1 MPLQDNPKNHIS
13 ELAQDAADTIT
24 IASLR
29 RRLLEYRAKHNITQ
43 RQFAEIADLSRT
55 TVQQLERSRW
65 INAISQIKVYRIVN
79 DQML

>member
-1 MPLQDNPKNHIS
+1 MDTDNPKNHVS
-13 ELAQDAADTIT
+13 ELAKDAADTIT

-43 RQFAEIADLSRT
+43 RQFAQIADLSRT

-79 DQML
+79 DQLL

>member
-43 RQFAEIADLSRT
+43 RQFAQIANLSRT

-79 DQML
+79 DQLL

>member
-1 MPLQDNPKNHIS
+1 MENKRNNITPLQD
-13 ELAQDAADTIT
+13 EAANTIT

-43 RQFAEIADLSRT
+43 RQFAQIADLSRT

-79 DQML
+79 DQLL

>member
-1 MPLQDNPKNHIS
+1 MSSEDNPKNHIS

-43 RQFAEIADLSRT
+43 RQFAQIANLSRT

-79 DQML
+79 DQLL

>member
-1 MPLQDNPKNHIS
+1 MSSEDNPKNHIS

-43 RQFAEIADLSRT
+43 RQFAEIANLSRT

-79 DQML
+79 DQLL

>member
-1 MPLQDNPKNHIS
+1 MSSEDNPKNHIS

-43 RQFAEIADLSRT
+43 RQVAEIADLSRT

-79 DQML
+79 DQLL

>member
-1 MPLQDNPKNHIS
+1 MDTDNVKNHIS

-43 RQFAEIADLSRT
+43 RQFAEIANLSRT

-79 DQML
+79 DQLL

>member
-1 MPLQDNPKNHIS
+1 MDTENTKNHVTA
-13 ELAQDAADTIT
+13 LAQDAADTIT

-43 RQFAEIADLSRT
+43 RQFAQIADLSRT

-79 DQML
+79 DQLL

>member
-1 MPLQDNPKNHIS
+1 MDTDNAKNHIS

-43 RQFAEIADLSRT
+43 RQFAEIANLSRT
-55 TVQQLERSRW
+55 TIQQLERSRW

-79 DQML
+79 DQLL

>member
-43 RQFAEIADLSRT
+43 RQFAEIANLSRT

-79 DQML
+79 DQLL

>member
-1 MPLQDNPKNHIS
+1 MEDKRNNITALQD
-13 ELAQDAADTIT
+13 EAANTIT

-43 RQFAEIADLSRT
+43 RQFADIANLSRT

-79 DQML
+79 DQLL

>member
-1 MPLQDNPKNHIS
+1 MDIDNAKNHIS
-13 ELAQDAADTIT
+13 ELAKDAADTIT

-43 RQFAEIADLSRT
+43 RQFAQIADLSRT

-79 DQML
+79 DQLL

>member
-1 MPLQDNPKNHIS
+1 MENKRNNITALQD
-13 ELAQDAADTIT
+13 EAANTIT

-79 DQML
+79 DQLL

>member
-1 MPLQDNPKNHIS
+1 MDTDNAKNHIS

-43 RQFAEIADLSRT
+43 RQFAEIANLSRT

-79 DQML
+79 DQLL

>member
-1 MPLQDNPKNHIS
+1 MPLQDNPKNHVS

-79 DQML
+79 DQLL

>member
-1 MPLQDNPKNHIS
+1 MDTESAKNHIS

-43 RQFAEIADLSRT
+43 RQFAEIANLSRT

-79 DQML
+79 DQLL

>member
-1 MPLQDNPKNHIS
+1 MDTDNPRNRIS
-13 ELAQDAADTIT
+13 ELAQDAADSIT

-43 RQFAEIADLSRT
+43 RQFAKIADLSRT

-65 INAISQIKVYRIVN
+65 INPISQIKIYRIVN
-79 DQML
+79 DQLL

>member
-1 MPLQDNPKNHIS
+1 MDTDNAKNHIS

-43 RQFAEIADLSRT
+43 RQFAQIANLSRT

-79 DQML
+79 DQLL

>member
-43 RQFAEIADLSRT
+43 RQFAQIADLSRT

-79 DQML
+79 DQLL

>member
-1 MPLQDNPKNHIS
+1 MDTDNAKNHIS
-13 ELAQDAADTIT
+13 ELAHDAADTIT

-43 RQFAEIADLSRT
+43 RQFAEIANLSRT

-79 DQML
+79 DQLL